1 MFNKDEEFLSQ
12 EDKIDRIYSILRKQ
26 YRMNLISSIFKWIFR
41 LAIIYFLFVGYWIF
55 VQNKNPELK
64 NKITSSFSS
73 TIVSIVNPIINEVL
87 KENIWKMNPNV
98 WGGAWTNITPEQID
112 SILKTLKK

>member
-41 LAIIYFLFVGYWIF
+41 LAIIYFLFVGY
-55 VQNKNPELK
+55 
-64 NKITSSFSS
+64 
-73 TIVSIVNPIINEVL
+73 
-87 KENIWKMNPNV
+87 
-98 WGGAWTNITPEQID
+98 
-112 SILKTLKK
+112 